1 MRETEEE
8 RDLGVIVNN
17 NTKPSRQCAEAA
29 KKANKVLGMIKR
41 TIISREK
48 ETVLELYKAL
58 VRPNLEYCV
67 QVWCPYLRQDVEK
80 LEKIQRRATK
90 MIKGFGNLEYEE
102 RLRRCKLT
110 TLEKRR
116 ERGDLIETF
125 KIVTG
130 RDRIPAQKLFEF
142 SDNKRTRGHS
152 YKIIEKSS
160 GAIMQRFF
168 SARVVNNW
176 NRLDEETVT
185 ADSVMEFKK
194 RLNKIGY

>member
-1 MRETEEE
+1 
-8 RDLGVIVNN
+8 
-17 NTKPSRQCAEAA
+17 
-29 KKANKVLGMIKR
+29 
-41 TIISREK
+41 
-48 ETVLELYKAL
+48 
-58 VRPNLEYCV
+58 
-67 QVWCPYLRQDVEK
+67 
-80 LEKIQRRATK
+80 

-152 YKIIEKSS
+152 YKIIKKSS
-160 GAIMQRFF
+160 GATMQRFF

-176 NRLDEETVT
+176 NKLDEKIVT
-185 ADSVMEFKK
+185 AECGLGNGVQEETQ
-194 RLNKIGY
+194 Y

>member
-1 MRETEEE
+1 
-8 RDLGVIVNN
+8 
-17 NTKPSRQCAEAA
+17 
-29 KKANKVLGMIKR
+29 MIKR

-48 ETVLELYKAL
+48 EIMLELYKTL

-90 MIKGFGNLEYEE
+90 MIKGFGNLTYEE
-102 RLRRCKLT
+102 KLRRCKLT

-116 ERGDLIETF
+116 DRGDLIETF

-130 RDRIPAQKLFEF
+130 RDKIPAQKLFEF
-142 SDNKRTRGHS
+142 SVNRRTRGHS
-152 YKIIEKSS
+152 YKIVKKSS
-160 GAIMQRFF
+160 GTIMQRFF
-168 SARVVNNW
+168 STRVVNNW
-176 NRLDEETVT
+176 NKLDEEIVT